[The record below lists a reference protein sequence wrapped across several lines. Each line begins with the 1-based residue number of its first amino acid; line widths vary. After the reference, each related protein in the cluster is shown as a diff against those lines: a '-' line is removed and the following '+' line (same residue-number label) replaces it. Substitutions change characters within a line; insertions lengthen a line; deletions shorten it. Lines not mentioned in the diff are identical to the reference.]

1 MLALEWSATDEAL
14 VSSGDEGAIYEWNVV
29 TGKRNNECIEKN
41 TIYRS
46 LQVTSDMSATYV
58 VTSCGLLREIVNS
71 RITREIKIP
80 ENFPLTSIA
89 LTRSDLVMFVASKRG
104 HLFNVQIPFLDAG
117 GGTLTNFRFFHNEIT
132 TIKTTYNDMLLV
144 TASDD
149 GTLVIWTIV
158 NNTGRIASM
167 DPDLGYCTDITIK
180 RNDLVE
186 KIQKIVSLELRI
198 EQQAAEF
205 QYQIRQGDA
214 FHSEQIRDIHTNYCA
229 AIENLKERNEKMES
243 QHVEELN
250 IVTKSIAELKEE
262 HNKAIMDLEMDFYQK
277 ILVEYQKS
285 TDIKSKM
292 DAMREDYETKL
303 RKSAGCLQDTIE
315 ALENDFKEQLQ
326 ERQDL
331 IRELMKEI
339 ESKKTEFVEYCRLVE
354 NDNDRKMIEFQLQ
367 CEKKIKYEN
376 DAMLKWRADAG
387 VLNKRFT
394 SLSLELDKLKKGNA
408 TLLDEHYKTKTVI
421 QNHLKDNQE
430 LKKEIE
436 DRDSTIRE
444 KEKRVNELINKNQE
458 LEKYKHVMMNKIA
471 ELKEQ
476 IEPREREIK
485 ERKEQIA
492 EMESE
497 LEGLEQN
504 NIQSE
509 TQFSEFKDKYNGKE
523 VDLKVERD
531 RCRQLRTQIYRIS
544 TDIYKLSNCVQQPN
558 ILKDEVM
565 KLYHRFDIFILLIHR
580 T

>member
-1 MLALEWSATDEAL
+1 M
-14 VSSGDEGAIYEWNVV
+14 VSSGDDGAVYEWNVI
-29 TGKRNNECIEKN
+29 TGTRNNECIEKN
-41 TIYRS
+41 TIYKS
-46 LQVTSDMSATYV
+46 LQVTSDMSAIYV
-58 VTSCGLLREIVNS
+58 VTSCGLLREMTKS
-71 RITREIKIP
+71 TITREIKFP
-80 ENFPLTSIA
+80 DNCPLTSISM
-89 LTRSDLVMFVASKRG
+89 TRSDLVMFVASKHG

-117 GGTLTNFRFFHNEIT
+117 GGSLTNFRFFHNEIT
-132 TIKTTYNDMLLV
+132 TIKTTYNDMLLI

-149 GTLVIWTIV
+149 GTLVIWTIT
-158 NNTGRIASM
+158 NNTGRIAPM
-167 DPDLGYCTDITIK
+167 DPDLGYCTDITIQ

-186 KIQKIVSLELRI
+186 KIQNILSLELRI

-205 QYQIRQGDA
+205 QYQMRQGDA
-214 FHSEQIRDIHTNYCA
+214 FHSEQMRDIHTNYCA
-229 AIENLKERNEKMES
+229 AIEDLKERNDQMEL

-250 IVTKSIAELKEE
+250 IVTKNVSELRDE
-262 HNKAIMDLEMDFYQK
+262 HSKAIMDLETDFYQK
-277 ILVEYQKS
+277 ILIEYQKS

-303 RKSAGCLQDTIE
+303 RKSAGSLQDTVE
-315 ALENDFKEQLQ
+315 ALENNFKEQLQ

-339 ESKKTEFVEYCRLVE
+339 ESKKIEFVEYCRLVE
-354 NDNDRKMIEFQLQ
+354 NDNDRKMIEFQFQ
-367 CEKKIKYEN
+367 YENKMRDEN

-387 VLNKRFT
+387 VLNKRLI
-394 SLSLELDKLKKGNA
+394 SLTLDFEKLQKEKS
-408 TLLDEHYKTKTVI
+408 TLLDEHHKTKTII

-436 DRDSTIRE
+436 DRDSTIQD
-444 KEKRVNELINKNQE
+444 KEKRVNELLKKNQE
-458 LEKYKHVMMNKIA
+458 LEKYKQVMINKIS

-485 ERKEQIA
+485 ERKDQIA

-523 VDLKVERD
+523 VDLKLERD
-531 RCRQLRTQIYRIS
+531 RCRQLRSQIYRIC
-544 TDIYKLSNCVQQPN
+544 TDIYKLSNYVQQPN
-558 ILKDEVM
+558 ILRDEVM
-565 KLYHRFDIFILLIHR
+565 KLYHRFEILILTGSIR
-580 T
+580 NICC